1 MRHLNRYLA
10 LQQTTPLIGAAPAAG
25 LGLITVIPCMHEPDI
40 LELLDHLCS
49 RDMPDAAVEIILV
62 INHPR
67 DASHEIRQSNTRVL
81 EQIRLWQ
88 QVHNRPALQ
97 VRVID
102 ARDMP
107 VRASG
112 VGMARKIGMDEAMR
126 RFASVGVADG
136 IIASLD
142 ADCRVSANYFIA
154 LLQAFAS
161 HPAMHAATTAYAHRI
176 SDITDHRHKQ
186 AIICYE
192 LFLRYIELGWRHA
205 GLPFAFTA
213 IGSCFAV
220 RANACARHH
229 GMNKRQAG
237 EDFYFLHKLAR
248 ERPLGHIPDL
258 CVYPSARMSSR
269 TPFGTGQAVSDWY
282 HGHQVSWPVCA
293 PQVFA
298 ELRQMNDNLDQLFTI
313 DTANW
318 LASLPQPLEQYL
330 HACDIEQA
338 VIGMRNNTAT
348 ADSFRARFYFWFDGL
363 KAWRYV
369 NQQSVIPVE
378 QALASLLQ
386 MMDRRTP
393 AATDAESLL
402 QQLRWTPV

>member
-10 LQQTTPLIGAAPAAG
+10 LQQPTPLIGVTPAAG
-25 LGLITVIPCMHEPDI
+25 LGLITVIPCMHEPGI
-40 LELLDHLCS
+40 LELLDHLRS

-62 INHPR
+62 INHPD
-67 DASHEIRQSNTRVL
+67 DASDEIRQSNARAL
-81 EQIRLWQ
+81 DQIQLWQ
-88 QVHNRPALQ
+88 QAHNTPALQ
-97 VRVID
+97 VHAID
-102 ARDMP
+102 ACEMP

-112 VGMARKIGMDEAMR
+112 VGMARKIGMDEAVR
-126 RFASVGVADG
+126 RFASIGVADG

-142 ADCRVSANYFIA
+142 ADCRVSANYFTA
-154 LLQAFAS
+154 LLQAFAG
-161 HPAMHAATTAYAHRI
+161 HPAMHAATIAYAHRT
-176 SDITDHRHKQ
+176 SNITDSRHKQ
-186 AIICYE
+186 AIVCYE

-248 ERPLGHIPDL
+248 ERPLGHLPNL
-258 CVYPSARMSSR
+258 FVYPSARMSSR

-282 HGHQVSWPVCA
+282 HGHQTSWPVCA
-293 PQVFA
+293 PLVFE
-298 ELRQMNDNLDQLFTI
+298 ELRQMNDSLNQLFKT
-313 DTANW
+313 DTSNW
-318 LASLPQPLEQYL
+318 LASLPQPLRQYL

-338 VIGMRNNTAT
+338 VINMRNNSAT
-348 ADSFRARFYFWFDGL
+348 VASFRARFYFWFDGL

-369 NQQSVIPVE
+369 NQQHVMPVE

-386 MMDRRTP
+386 MIDQRMPTT
-393 AATDAESLL
+393 TDAESLL
-402 QQLRWTPV
+402 QQLRRTPA